1 MPHTLE
7 TLAAECRAILA
18 ADPGPDGRAKLCAL
32 IARAC
37 ADPDFVSVY
46 LDDTVSARQIL
57 YEDAELG
64 FCIVGHVDRQSR
76 LSKPHDHGP
85 TWAIYGQAAG
95 ETMMADW
102 TPVEPP
108 DGAVP
113 GKARHLRDYVLKPGA
128 AHLYNEGDVHSPRRE
143 GLTRL
148 LRIEGCNLENIYSNW
163 YEPI

>member
-1 MPHTLE
+1 
-7 TLAAECRAILA
+7 
-18 ADPGPDGRAKLCAL
+18 
-32 IARAC
+32 
-37 ADPDFVSVY
+37 
-46 LDDTVSARQIL
+46 
-57 YEDAELG
+57 
-64 FCIVGHVDRQSR
+64 
-76 LSKPHDHGP
+76 
-85 TWAIYGQAAG
+85 
-95 ETMMADW
+95 MMADW